1 MPLFSMSNDT
11 LGLVKPEQFDKERQ
25 LQKLIETN
33 LDTVFSCRYVAS
45 EFATGTVHAGRID
58 TLALT
63 EDGNPAIIEYKK
75 PSRRISLIRLS
86 IICLG

>member
-45 EFATGTVHAGRID
+45 EFATGTV
-58 TLALT
+58 
-63 EDGNPAIIEYKK
+63 Y
-75 PSRRISLIRLS
+75 
-86 IICLG
+86 